1 MNEVEEI
8 KTRLDI
14 VDVVG
19 QYVQLQKAGR
29 TMKANCPFHAEK
41 TPSFIVSSE
50 RQSWHCFGAC
60 GTGGDVITFVMKK
73 EAIEFPEALK
83 MLAERAGVRL
93 QERRGS
99 DREDKRRQ
107 RLYSANDAATAWYSG
122 LLANFDGARDA
133 RAYLE
138 RRGVDEPT
146 ASGFGLGFSPP
157 GWEGLREHLRER
169 EFSDEELLRSGLLVQ
184 GERGVHDR
192 FRGRLMFP
200 IHDEKGRIVGFGA
213 RALDDSHPKYINTSQ
228 TAIYDKSG
236 LLYALNKASAA
247 IRRDGR
253 AVIVE
258 GYMDVIAAHQH
269 GSENVV
275 ASMGTAL
282 TERQVRLLKKFTRDI
297 VLALDADAAGRLA
310 SARGDDVINET
321 LTGEA
326 VVPVVQRT
334 GLVRYQETTGV
345 ALHVAVLPQGRDPDD
360 VIREDSA
367 QWSALVAQAVPILD
381 FRLDALAASHDLT
394 NPNGRAAMVQGFLPI
409 LSVVTDP
416 VVRAHY
422 LQRLGRLAGTGER
435 ELSAMLPQKGEKR
448 RERPS
453 TAAPT
458 GSAEPAA
465 GDVREEFLLALIL
478 RFPQLRDE
486 AQSIPED
493 LLWTSGSRAVLQAWK
508 ALPADADGSEQKN
521 TLIEAL
527 PVELMSYV
535 ERLTLRRMPNYD
547 PKEAQKALADCLARI
562 QHRGLEMEKQ
572 ATGSLLAETEAEVGV
587 TPLAEAGA
595 GEGIDDERLLE
606 VAGIHVQDMRT
617 GLKLHGKEANDR
629 SNGVETGPD
638 G

>member
-1 MNEVEEI
+1 
-8 KTRLDI
+8 
-14 VDVVG
+14 
-19 QYVQLQKAGR
+19 
-29 TMKANCPFHAEK
+29 
-41 TPSFIVSSE
+41 
-50 RQSWHCFGAC
+50 
-60 GTGGDVITFVMKK
+60 
-73 EAIEFPEALK
+73 
-83 MLAERAGVRL
+83 
-93 QERRGS
+93 
-99 DREDKRRQ
+99 
-107 RLYSANDAATAWYSG
+107 
-122 LLANFDGARDA
+122 
-133 RAYLE
+133 
-138 RRGVDEPT
+138 
-146 ASGFGLGFSPP
+146 
-157 GWEGLREHLRER
+157 
-169 EFSDEELLRSGLLVQ
+169 
-184 GERGVHDR
+184 
-192 FRGRLMFP
+192 
-200 IHDEKGRIVGFGA
+200 
-213 RALDDSHPKYINTSQ
+213 
-228 TAIYDKSG
+228 
-236 LLYALNKASAA
+236 
-247 IRRDGR
+247 
-253 AVIVE
+253 
-258 GYMDVIAAHQH
+258 
-269 GSENVV
+269 
-275 ASMGTAL
+275 
-282 TERQVRLLKKFTRDI
+282 VRLLKKFTRDI

-360 VIREDSA
+360 VIREDPA

-394 NPNGRAAMVQGFLPI
+394 NPNGRAAMVRDFLPI

-453 TAAPT
+453 TTAPSGT
-458 GSAEPAA
+458 GAEPTA

-493 LLWTSGSRAVLQAWK
+493 LLWTSESRAVLQAWK
-508 ALPADADGSEQKN
+508 TLPAEADGSDQKN

-527 PVELMSYV
+527 PVELIPYV
-535 ERLTLRRMPNYD
+535 ERLTLRRMPDYD

-587 TPLAEAGA
+587 TPLAEAGT

-629 SNGVETGPD
+629 DNSVETGHN

>member
-1 MNEVEEI
+1 
-8 KTRLDI
+8 
-14 VDVVG
+14 
-19 QYVQLQKAGR
+19 
-29 TMKANCPFHAEK
+29 
-41 TPSFIVSSE
+41 
-50 RQSWHCFGAC
+50 
-60 GTGGDVITFVMKK
+60 
-73 EAIEFPEALK
+73 
-83 MLAERAGVRL
+83 
-93 QERRGS
+93 
-99 DREDKRRQ
+99 
-107 RLYSANDAATAWYSG
+107 
-122 LLANFDGARDA
+122 
-133 RAYLE
+133 
-138 RRGVDEPT
+138 
-146 ASGFGLGFSPP
+146 
-157 GWEGLREHLRER
+157 
-169 EFSDEELLRSGLLVQ
+169 
-184 GERGVHDR
+184 
-192 FRGRLMFP
+192 MFP
-200 IHDEKGRIVGFGA
+200 IHDEKGRLVGFGA

-228 TAIYDKSG
+228 TPIYDKSG
-236 LLYALNKASAA
+236 LLYALHKASGP

-282 TERQVRLLKKFTRDI
+282 TERQVRLLKKFTREI
-297 VLALDADAAGRLA
+297 VLALDADAAGTLA

-326 VVPVVQRT
+326 VVPVMQRT

-360 VIREDSA
+360 VIREDPA
-367 QWSALVAQAVPILD
+367 LWSALVAQAVPILD

-394 NPNGRAAMVQGFLPI
+394 NPNGRAAMVRDFLPI

-453 TAAPT
+453 TTPPS
-458 GSAEPAA
+458 GSGAEPAS

-486 AQSIPED
+486 AQRIPED
-493 LLWTSGSRAVLQAWK
+493 LLWTSESRAVLQAWK
-508 ALPADADGSEQKN
+508 TLPAAAADGAEQKN

-527 PVELMSYV
+527 PVELMPYV
-535 ERLTLRRMPNYD
+535 ERLTLRRMPDYD

-562 QHRGLEMEKQ
+562 QRRGLEMEKQ

-629 SNGVETGPD
+629 DNSVETGHD